1 MDFSIVI
8 KNEINKKKIKKTY
21 VRLFENKFGK
31 VRKPSRPSEMVM
43 LCYNTL
49 LPGEWLCYVITHHDQ
64 AKWLSSVITHYC
76 QAKWLCYVIILH
88 NQVIKNNLTFLLY
101 IGICIHLHSVN

>member
-1 MDFSIVI
+1 MDFFIVI

-31 VRKPSRPSEMVM
+31 VPKASRPSEMVM

-49 LPGEWLCYVITHHDQ
+49 LPGAMVVFCYNTLLPDAMVMLCYNT
-64 AKWLSSVITHYC
+64 A
-76 QAKWLCYVIILH
+76 
-88 NQVIKNNLTFLLY
+88 
-101 IGICIHLHSVN
+101 